1 MKLLLSL
8 SLTCQPKSPHIFVAI
23 TAKLLTLKFC
33 CCLCVLP
40 ANAYWETINLVIRKG
55 SRVVNGLFEFFN
67 AFCRV
72 IIAEAFSDK
81 PTGKML

>member
-40 ANAYWETINLVIRKG
+40 ANAYWETINLLIRKG
-55 SRVVNGLFEFFN
+55 SRVVNGLFKFLN
-67 AFCRV
+67 ALRRV
-72 IIAEAFSDK
+72 IVAETFPNE